1 MSLSTAAS
9 KLTEVPPEVPT
20 PSSLESGSELC
31 DPDIIREAE
40 ARLAG
45 FGLQPSKKSTLA
57 PPKDDSDVEMEDAV
71 QQPQKRPKP
80 KKVGEKK
87 HNRLRGRR

>member
-1 MSLSTAAS
+1 MSPSTAAS

-31 DPDIIREAE
+31 DPDIIHEAE
-40 ARLAG
+40 ARLADLD
-45 FGLQPSKKSTLA
+45 LQLSGKSTLA
-57 PPKDDSDVEMEDAV
+57 PPKGDSDIEMEGAV
-71 QQPQKRPKP
+71 QQPQKKPKP
-80 KKVGEKK
+80 KKVSKK